1 MDFGTFVRRV
11 GARVRRARWAEGLT
25 QEQVAAAVLTFR
37 LLAELERGRGNPT
50 LRTLFKL
57 AQRLRL
63 PVKDLVDVG
72 DAPRGAVPFAERTAV
87 APKPGRKAKPRRLPK
102 RG

>member
-1 MDFGTFVRRV
+1 MDFGVFVKRV

-57 AQRLRL
+57 AQKLRVS
-63 PVKDLVDVG
+63 VKDLVDAG
-72 DAPRGAVPFAERTAV
+72 DGPRGAVPLDERQPA
-87 APKPGRKAKPRRLPK
+87 APRPGRKAKPRRLAK
-102 RG
+102 R